1 MITKRLLRPERLR
14 AVPSQFSWL
23 DHRLVRE
30 RHLDRCSTEALAL
43 YLFLVTVADAKGLSF
58 YGDASVCAR
67 LGLETAQ
74 LDAARQALID
84 ADLIAYEAP
93 LYQVLSLDRPA
104 AVERPAM
111 HRDRGPRSLADLL
124 ADSRAQQ

>member
-1 MITKRLLRPERLR
+1 MVRKRLLRPERLR

-43 YLFLVTVADAKGLSF
+43 YLFLVTVADAKGLSY

-67 LGLETAQ
+67 LGVSGEQ
-74 LDAARQALID
+74 LNAARQALIG
-84 ADLIAYEAP
+84 ADLVAYEAP
-93 LYQVLSLDRPA
+93 LYQVLSLNRPA
-104 AVERPAM
+104 TVEPAAM
-111 HRDRGPRSLADLL
+111 RRDRGPRSLADLL
-124 ADSRAQQ
+124 RDPRASR

>member
-1 MITKRLLRPERLR
+1 MVTKRLLRPERLR

-43 YLFLVTVADAKGLSF
+43 YLFLVTVADAKGLSY

-67 LGLETAQ
+67 LGVSGEQ
-74 LDAARQALID
+74 LDAARQTLID

-93 LYQVLSLDRPA
+93 LYQVLSLDRPTT
-104 AVERPAM
+104 VEPAPLR
-111 HRDRGPRSLADLL
+111 RDRGPVRLADLL
-124 ADSRAQQ
+124 RDPRASR

>member
-1 MITKRLLRPERLR
+1 MMSKRLLRPERLR

-30 RHLDRCSTEALAL
+30 RYLDRCSTEALAL
-43 YLFLVTVADAKGLSF
+43 YLFLVTVADAKGLSY
-58 YGDASVCAR
+58 YGDASVCVR
-67 LGLETAQ
+67 IGLEAAQ

-93 LYQVLSLDRPA
+93 LYQVLSLDRPTTVEPA
-104 AVERPAM
+104 AMR
-111 HRDRGPRSLADLL
+111 RDRGPRSLADLL
-124 ADSRAQQ
+124 ADPRAQR